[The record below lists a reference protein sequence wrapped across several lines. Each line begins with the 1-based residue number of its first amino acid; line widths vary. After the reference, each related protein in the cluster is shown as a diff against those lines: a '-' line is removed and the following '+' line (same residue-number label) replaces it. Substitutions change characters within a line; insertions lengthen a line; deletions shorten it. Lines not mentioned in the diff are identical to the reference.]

1 VLVGLEAGALSGN
14 AGGLSGAPFRGTV
27 SGMLSHSGE
36 GDGTPEGRPLRSLLA
51 RLRNL
56 LPGGTSGGEA
66 HTGPGALAARLEEL
80 DRQLADCTK
89 NAARAASRAD
99 RLHTL
104 TTLLVDAPGE
114 AVVQRTI
121 TNQVRR
127 ALRASAAAIIQP
139 DDSGELVVVAVESTR
154 TELTA
159 AIAGIFCGG
168 SVAMDVLRDDAPA
181 WLEDRAQLAAVCGDH
196 PLVAAAESWAALPL
210 HGQRGPLAVL
220 VLGFDAPGRHAIE
233 DRSFLELAAQQCA
246 HALERAY
253 LYESGLRGRV
263 RAEFAERRLAF
274 LADASARLASS
285 LDYDATLAALAGM
298 CVPDLADWCL
308 VHLRDEADN
317 PRLVAVAH
325 SDPERAAERRT
336 FEERTPLATA
346 GLIPFDR
353 IVQQGDAELIGG
365 FPDATVRAAAADEAD
380 LPLLRSFCTGAWLS
394 VPIGV
399 EDRAVGTLTL
409 ALDDGSRSFDDAD
422 VTLALELG
430 RRAGTAVENAKLY
443 AAAHYASEA
452 KSDFLAV
459 MSHELRTPLNAIIG
473 YSDLLLLGVPSEL
486 ADKPRRQV
494 ERIRSASDSLLHL
507 VEEVL
512 SFSRIEAGKEEL
524 RISPVNLGVLLQGA
538 VALIEPLA
546 AEKSLAVELELP
558 AEPLKLV
565 SDEHKIRQI
574 ATNLLSNA
582 VKFTEQGTIRITT
595 ETLQSE
601 IRIAFHDTGIGIPA
615 EHLDRIF
622 EPFWQVEHATT
633 RRFGGTGLGLGVA
646 RKLARL
652 LEGRLEVDSE
662 PGRGSTFTLSLPR
675 HTPGMQRL

>member
-1 VLVGLEAGALSGN
+1 
-14 AGGLSGAPFRGTV
+14 
-27 SGMLSHSGE
+27 MLSHSGG
-36 GDGTPEGRPLRSLLA
+36 GDGTPRGRPLQTLLVW
-51 RLRNL
+51 LRKL
-56 LPGGTSGGEA
+56 VPGGMSRGER
-66 HTGPGALAARLEEL
+66 HTQTGALAARVEEL

-104 TTLLVDAPGE
+104 TTLLGDAAGE

-127 ALRASAAAIIQP
+127 ALRASAVAIIQP
-139 DDSGELVVVAVESTR
+139 DDAGDLVVVSVESTR

-168 SVAMDVLRDDAPA
+168 ALAMDVLRDDAPA
-181 WLEDRAQLAAVCGDH
+181 WLEDREQLAAVCGDH

-210 HGQRGPLAVL
+210 HGHRGPLAVL
-220 VLGFDAPGRHAIE
+220 VLAFDEPHAIE

-308 VHLRDEADN
+308 VHLRDEAGN

-325 SDPERAAERRT
+325 SDPARTAERRT

-346 GLIPFDR
+346 GLIPFER
-353 IVQQGDAELIGG
+353 ILQQGDAELIDG
-365 FPDATVRAAAADEAD
+365 FPDATMRAAAADEAD
-380 LPLLRSFCTGAWLS
+380 QQLLRSFCTGPWLS

-399 EDRAVGTLTL
+399 EDRTVGTLTL
-409 ALDDGSRSFDDAD
+409 ALDDGGRAFDGAD
-422 VTLALELG
+422 VRLALELG

-486 ADKPRRQV
+486 SEKPRRQV

-524 RISPVNLGVLLQGA
+524 RISPVNLAVLLQGA
-538 VALIEPLA
+538 AMLIEPLA

-582 VKFTEQGTIRITT
+582 VKFTEQGTIRITA
-595 ETLQSE
+595 ESLESE

-652 LEGRLEVDSE
+652 LEGRLEVVSE
-662 PGRGSTFTLSLPR
+662 PGQGSTFTLSLPR